1 VYSGILGVEVF
12 ARQQMARREPEDLK
26 IAGGFRR
33 TVQRRCRLTADVL
46 RGDAVECRCRREP
59 LAKGIRDGDQ
69 QVKCEDNSAGVQ
81 TLCSDSMVF
90 P

>member
-1 VYSGILGVEVF
+1 V
-12 ARQQMARREPEDLK
+12 ARRGSENLE

-33 TVQRRCRLTADVL
+33 TLQRRCRLTADVL
-46 RGDAVECRCRREP
+46 RGNAVECRCRREP

-69 QVKCEDNSAGVQ
+69 QVKCEYNSAGVQ
-81 TLCSDSMVF
+81 TLCSDSVVF